1 MLINDIDIS
10 KFKAKLLERSIENS
24 EFDINSF
31 WLDNSKEPLID
42 RNFNY
47 KFKKLSFKL
56 DLLCKNSNELEIIKS
71 NLIKELAISTIKF
84 DDIDLYYRGAID
96 GDISIKYIML
106 GNETLDVSMLVIAES
121 KEIIDYMNGVLT
133 KTINLNSNIETP
145 VIMEITPTIFMQDLI
160 IQGLSEEP
168 ITIKNLEIN
177 KKIILDGEKSKVTQN
192 NSNKFMDTD
201 IWEFP
206 RLVPG
211 KNIIT
216 LSRNNCNITLKYKPR
231 WL

>member
-24 EFDINSF
+24 ELDINSF

-42 RNFNY
+42 RDFNY

-56 DLLCKNSNELEIIKS
+56 DFLCENSNELEIMKS

-84 DDIDLYYRGAID
+84 DDID
-96 GDISIKYIML
+96 GDISINYIMP

-145 VIMEITPTIFMQDLI
+145 IIIEITPTISMQDLI
-160 IQGLSEEP
+160 IQGLSEET

-177 KKIILDGEKSKVTQN
+177 KKIILDGEKSKVTQD